1 MTIKGNQKCEIP
13 NYFWSFLT
21 PYLNIKEWKVM
32 CALLCSAYFVLE
44 RDHVYVGGK
53 QEDGLFYRFVP
64 VTWAATVTKLARQ
77 EEKRVRGSKVRSAAA
92 TGNKQQQTRRACGH
106 SARER
111 RQQSPRTT
119 VFPHDPFSPPTV
131 WLHKRVLG
139 WQFDS
144 IIPRIRSTSLV
155 IQSAAVFVS

>member
-1 MTIKGNQKCEIP
+1 MWHPELFWPFLFSLHWQSIFKHKVGKSDVCGVRRWTRGQAVLSICTCNLSSDGSEI
-13 NYFWSFLT
+13 SQARGKT
-21 PYLNIKEWKVM
+21 
-32 CALLCSAYFVLE
+32 CARL
-44 RDHVYVGGK
+44 
-53 QEDGLFYRFVP
+53 
-64 VTWAATVTKLARQ
+64 
-77 EEKRVRGSKVRSAAA
+77 KRKVRSAAA
-92 TGNKQQQTRRACGH
+92 TENKQQQTRRACGH

-111 RQQSPRTT
+111 RQQSLRTT

-144 IIPRIRSTSLV
+144 IIPRIRSTSSV